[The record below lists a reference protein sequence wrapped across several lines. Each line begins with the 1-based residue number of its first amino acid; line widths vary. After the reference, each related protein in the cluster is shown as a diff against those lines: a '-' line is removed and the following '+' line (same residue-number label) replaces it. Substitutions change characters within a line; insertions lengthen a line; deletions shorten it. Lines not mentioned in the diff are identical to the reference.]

1 MRLSTLESHYFSS
14 SKLGIEEENA
24 TPFIMQFMKKKFL
37 PQVFN
42 EQLADLTTKQQFFF
56 ANQVLGQNIFF
67 HENKISFVQNF
78 NVDKIV
84 NDKNVTHDHKAF
96 LEFIS
101 TALQSYSEVRGDI
114 KFNRI
119 SYVIK
124 FLNLESF
131 DKENNAIIEHFNN
144 FQWTKKGK
152 KPVEFNLTFGYQDS
166 VDSEQINVLTKTTLG
181 GVHMIKN
188 NNATTADCYL
198 KEIDVNT
205 IEEQRVDRFTANESL
220 HILNSLKSIA
230 HEKMFQLSFTN

>member
-1 MRLSTLESHYFSS
+1 MRLAALESHYFSS

-24 TPFIMQFMKKKFL
+24 TPFIMEFMKNKFL

-42 EQLADLTTKQQFFF
+42 EQLPDLTTKQQFFF
-56 ANQVLGQNIFF
+56 TNQAVGQNIFF
-67 HENKISFVQNF
+67 HENKISFIQNF

-84 NDKNVTHDHKAF
+84 NEKNVTHDHKAF
-96 LEFIS
+96 LDFI
-101 TALQSYSEVRGDI
+101 TTTLQSHSEVRKDI

-124 FLNLESF
+124 FFNLDHF
-131 DKENNAIIEHFNN
+131 DKENTAIIEHFNN

-152 KPVEFNLTFGYQDS
+152 KPVEFNLSFGYQDT
-166 VDSEQINVLTKTTLG
+166 VGAEQINVLTKTSLG
-181 GVHMIKN
+181 GVHLIKN

-205 IEEQRVDRFTANESL
+205 IDEQRVDRFTNIESMQ
-220 HILNSLKSIA
+220 ILNSLKSIA
-230 HEKMFQLSFTN
+230 HEKMFQLSFS